1 MKIFSW
7 NEDKNKWI
15 KHERGVSFEQVVF
28 CIENGKLI
36 DIIKH
41 PNQKKYKGQRFYVVD
56 IDNYVFIV
64 PYVESENEI
73 YLKTVFPSKKYTKI
87 YLHRGIKNETV

>member
-28 CIENGKLI
+28 CIENGKLL

-41 PNQKKYKGQRFYVVD
+41 PNQKKYKGQGFYVVD
-56 IDNYVFIV
+56 IDNYVFII
-64 PYVESENEI
+64 PYVESENGFF
-73 YLKTVFPSKKYTKI
+73 LKTVFPSRKYTKM